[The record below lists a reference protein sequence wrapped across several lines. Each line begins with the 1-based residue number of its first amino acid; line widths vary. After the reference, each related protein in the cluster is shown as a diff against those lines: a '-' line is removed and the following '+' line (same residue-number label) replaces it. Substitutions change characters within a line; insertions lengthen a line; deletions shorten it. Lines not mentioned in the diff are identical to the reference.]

1 MSVPETPGPLANLTS
16 YEGIPGLF
24 LDSGH
29 WHGIPYMA
37 SSLLKDGMVV
47 HVHVGRPTQ
56 QVIIGTRLWTDQERR
71 EYAIR
76 WYVQNGL
83 RDVLEWLGEPVLPER
98 PVTGAEILDGIRR
111 RLI

>member
-16 YEGIPGLF
+16 YDGLPGTY
-24 LDSGH
+24 LDSGR
-29 WHGIPYMA
+29 WHGVPYTA
-37 SSLLKDGMVV
+37 STLVPDGQVI
-47 HVHVGRPTQ
+47 HIHIGRPTQ
-56 QVIIGTRLWTDQERR
+56 QIIIGTCPWTDKQRR
-71 EYAIR
+71 AYEAR